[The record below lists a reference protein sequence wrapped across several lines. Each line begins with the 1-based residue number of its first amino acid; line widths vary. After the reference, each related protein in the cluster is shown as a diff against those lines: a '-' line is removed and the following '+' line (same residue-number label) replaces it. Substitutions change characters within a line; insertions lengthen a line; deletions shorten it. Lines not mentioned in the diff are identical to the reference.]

1 VRWWL
6 NAWRRRLLR
15 YALGVATASLIIVTP
30 LSAHGMRGT
39 DSVRSAPVGSVRQNG
54 FLALPVIFYKPETR
68 IAVGGVGIYYFREE
82 GSREETRASSIQAG
96 FIYTQRGQI
105 ITKIE
110 PQVFLN
116 DEEFYLA
123 GDISFFKYPDKFFG
137 IGNATPD
144 DAEEDYTPQILR
156 FRANLQYQVMRHLFT
171 GIRYN
176 LIDYRILVYQQGKTL
191 EKRTTL
197 GSDGGFLSGLGM
209 VVKWDTRD
217 NVFFP
222 TSGNALELS
231 TLSFQKAFGSGFTY
245 NVLTADLRQYLT
257 VVDDQSLAVQ
267 LYGGFSNG
275 NPPFQYMQRLGGE
288 KLMRGYLEG
297 RYLDKN
303 YVTVQV
309 EYRVPLWW
317 RLGAVV
323 FAGLGDVA
331 PSVSAFKLKE
341 FKTSKGFGL
350 RYAVSR
356 EEKLNIRVDLGFGQ
370 NGNAG
375 FYLTAAEAF

>member
-1 VRWWL
+1 MP
-6 NAWRRRLLR
+6 
-15 YALGVATASLIIVTP
+15 GV
-30 LSAHGMRGT
+30 
-39 DSVRSAPVGSVRQNG
+39 DSVLSTPVSPVRENG
-54 FLALPVIFYKPETR
+54 VLALPVIFYKPETR
-68 IAVGGVGIYYFREE
+68 IAIGGVGIYYFREA
-82 GSREETRASSIQAG
+82 GSMAGTRASSIRAG

-116 DEEFYLA
+116 DEEYYLA

-144 DAEEDYTPQILR
+144 EAEEDYTPQILR
-156 FRANLQYQVMRHLFT
+156 FRADVQYQMVKHLFA

-191 EKRTTL
+191 EKRTTP
-197 GSDGGFLSGLGM
+197 GSNGGTLSGLGM
-209 VVKWDTRD
+209 VLKWDTRD
-217 NVFFP
+217 NVFSPSNGRLF
-222 TSGNALELS
+222 ELS
-231 TLSFQKAFGSGFTY
+231 TLSFQKPFGSQFTY
-245 NVLTADLRQYLT
+245 NVLTVDLRQYYNVL
-257 VVDDQSLAVQ
+257 DHQDIAVQ
-267 LYGGFSNG
+267 LFGGFSNG

-297 RYLDKN
+297 RYLDRN
-303 YVTVQV
+303 YITLQA
-309 EYRVPLWW
+309 EYRVQVWW
-317 RLGAVV
+317 RFGAVV

-331 PSVSAFKLKE
+331 PSVSAFRLDH
-341 FKTSKGFGL
+341 FKTSKGFGI

-356 EEKLNIRVDLGFGQ
+356 EEKLNIRMDLGFGQ